1 MAGIDIEGL
10 ATVYPNGVRAVDGL
24 DLSVADGEFFALLGP
39 SGCGKTTLLRTI
51 AGLEPATEGTV
62 RIDAADVTRLEPG
75 KRGVAMVFQDYAL
88 FPHMTVSE
96 NITYPLKVRRVA
108 AATRSAV
115 AERTGGELSLQGLL
129 DRRPGQLSGGQQ
141 QRVALARAIASE
153 GKVLLLDE
161 PLSNLDARLRL
172 EARTFLKKLQRDLGI
187 TTVFVTHDQA
197 EALALADRIAVMQSG
212 KLRQLGTPREVFA
225 RPANTFVANF
235 IGSTPMNL
243 IPGVV
248 TDGTAG
254 DSRSGSASATAGFG
268 PGSATAGSR
277 SAAGGSGSAPGGFGS
292 APGGFGSG
300 ASGAVSVA
308 GGWLPV
314 ATSAVPAGAEVTVG
328 IRPEYLT
335 LSTGDV
341 SGPSIRG
348 SVVVAENLGTMSLV
362 SVDCDGVLIG
372 VTVPEEDE
380 PAPGTPVVLTAP
392 SQRVLL
398 YDRESGELLARQP
411 AVVG

>member
-24 DLSVADGEFFALLGP
+24 DLQVADGEFFALLGP

-51 AGLEPATEGTV
+51 AGLETATSGSI
-62 RIDAADVTRLEPG
+62 RIDATDVTRTEPG

-88 FPHMTVSE
+88 FPHMSVSE

-108 AATRSAV
+108 AATRASV
-115 AERTGGELSLQGLL
+115 ATRTAGELSLDGLL
-129 DRRPGQLSGGQQ
+129 ERKPGQLSGGQQ

-197 EALALADRIAVMQSG
+197 EALALADRIAVMESG
-212 KLRQLGTPREVFA
+212 KLRQLGSPREVFA

-243 IPGVV
+243 LAGKV
-248 TDGTAG
+248 T
-254 DSRSGSASATAGFG
+254 
-268 PGSATAGSR
+268 
-277 SAAGGSGSAPGGFGS
+277 
-292 APGGFGSG
+292 SG
-300 ASGAVSVA
+300 ADAVVSVA
-308 GGWLPV
+308 GGSLPSS
-314 ATSAVPAGAEVTVG
+314 TPAEAEVTVG

-335 LSTGDV
+335 LTTGDV
-341 SGPSIRG
+341 TGPALRG
-348 SVVVAENLGTMSLV
+348 TVVVAENLGTQSLV
-362 SVDCDGVLIG
+362 TVDCAGTLVG
-372 VTVPEEDE
+372 VTVPEESE
-380 PAPGTPVVLTAP
+380 PAPGTPVNLTAP
-392 SQRVLL
+392 ASRVLL
-398 YDRESGELLARQP
+398 YDRETGELLTHEP
-411 AVVG
+411 ASVA

>member
-10 ATVYPNGVRAVDGL
+10 STVYPNGVRAVDGL

-51 AGLEPATEGTV
+51 AGLENASAGKV
-62 RIDAADVTRLEPG
+62 RIDSTDVTRLEPG

-96 NITYPLKVRRVA
+96 NITYPLKVRRAPVA
-108 AATRSAV
+108 QRDEAAR
-115 AERTGGELSLQGLL
+115 RTSEELSLQGLL
-129 DRRPGQLSGGQQ
+129 ERRPGQLSGGQQ

-197 EALALADRIAVMQSG
+197 EALALADKIAVMQSG
-212 KLRQLGTPREVFA
+212 KLRQLGSPREVFA

-243 IPGVV
+243 L
-248 TDGTAG
+248 DGTIEPEG
-254 DSRSGSASATAGFG
+254 VRL
-268 PGSATAGSR
+268 P
-277 SAAGGSGSAPGGFGS
+277 GGSLPAATGSLPV
-292 APGGFGSG
+292 G
-300 ASGAVSVA
+300 AS
-308 GGWLPV
+308 
-314 ATSAVPAGAEVTVG
+314 VTVG
-328 IRPEYLT
+328 VRPEYLT
-335 LSTGDV
+335 VSP
-341 SGPSIRG
+341 SGPG
-348 SVVVAENLGTMSLV
+348 LQGVVVVTENLGTISLV
-362 SVDCDGVLIG
+362 TVDCDGTLIG
-372 VTVPEEDE
+372 ATVPEEDE
-380 PAPGTPVVLTAP
+380 PAPGTPVSLMAAAP
-392 SQRVLL
+392 RVLL
-398 YDRESGELLARQP
+398 YDKESGELLAQQP
-411 AVVG
+411 ATV

>member
-24 DLSVADGEFFALLGP
+24 DLHVADGEFFALLGP

-51 AGLEPATEGTV
+51 AGLESATEGKV

-88 FPHMTVSE
+88 FPHMNVAE
-96 NITYPLKVRRVA
+96 NITYPLKVRRVSPA
-108 AATRSAV
+108 KRAVV
-115 AERTGGELSLQGLL
+115 AEQTGAELSLQGLL
-129 DRRPGQLSGGQQ
+129 ERRPGQLSGGQQ
-141 QRVALARAIASE
+141 QRVALARAIASS

-197 EALALADRIAVMQSG
+197 EALALADRIAIMESG

-225 RPANTFVANF
+225 RPTNTFVANF

-243 IPGVV
+243 LPG
-248 TDGTAG
+248 TLT
-254 DSRSGSASATAGFG
+254 SAN
-268 PGSATAGSR
+268 P
-277 SAAGGSGSAPGGFGS
+277 AAGTVS
-292 APGGFGSG
+292 
-300 ASGAVSVA
+300 VSVA
-308 GGWLPV
+308 GGSLPV
-314 ATSAVPAGAEVTVG
+314 SIAGTGADGGSSSVGAEVTVG

-335 LSTGDV
+335 IAPGDLT
-341 SGPSIRG
+341 GPSLRG
-348 SVVVAENLGTMSLV
+348 SVVVAENLGTQSLV
-362 SVDCDGVLIG
+362 TVDCDGTLVG
-372 VTVPEEDE
+372 VTVAEEDE
-380 PAPGTPVVLTAP
+380 PSPGAAVVLTAP
-392 SQRVLL
+392 ASRVLL
-398 YDRESGELLARQP
+398 YDQESGDLLTHQP
-411 AVVG
+411 IPDTVG

>member
-24 DLSVADGEFFALLGP
+24 DLHVAHGEFFALLGP

-51 AGLEPATEGTV
+51 AGLEAATEGTV
-62 RIDAADVTRLEPG
+62 RIDSADVTRTEPG

-88 FPHMTVSE
+88 FPHMNVAE

-108 AATRSAV
+108 VATRTAT
-115 AERTGGELSLQGLL
+115 AERTAGALSLQGLL
-129 DRRPGQLSGGQQ
+129 ERKPGQLSGGQQ
-141 QRVALARAIASE
+141 QRVALARAIASQ

-197 EALALADRIAVMQSG
+197 EALALADRIAVMESG
-212 KLRQLGTPREVFA
+212 KLRQLGSPREVFA

-243 IPGVV
+243 LPGKV
-248 TDGTAG
+248 A
-254 DSRSGSASATAGFG
+254 
-268 PGSATAGSR
+268 AGSSGTNGS
-277 SAAGGSGSAPGGFGS
+277 SAAEGSVTVAGGSLPATAFSA
-292 APGGFGSG
+292 
-300 ASGAVSVA
+300 
-308 GGWLPV
+308 
-314 ATSAVPAGAEVTVG
+314 PAGAEVTVG

-335 LSTGDV
+335 IATGDV
-341 SGPSIRG
+341 TGPVLRG
-348 SVVVAENLGTMSLV
+348 TVVVAENLGTQSLV
-362 SVDCDGVLIG
+362 SVDCDGTLVG

-380 PAPGTPVVLTAP
+380 PSPGATVVLTAP
-392 SQRVLL
+392 ASRVLL
-398 YDRESGELLARQP
+398 YDKESGDLLARQP
-411 AVVG
+411 APVPS

>member
-24 DLSVADGEFFALLGP
+24 DLHVADGEFFALLGP

-62 RIDAADVTRLEPG
+62 RIDAADVTRTEPG

-88 FPHMTVSE
+88 FPHMNVSE

-108 AATRSAV
+108 MATRTAT
-115 AERTGGELSLQGLL
+115 AERTAGELSLQGLL
-129 DRRPGQLSGGQQ
+129 ERKPAQLSGGQQ
-141 QRVALARAIASE
+141 QRVALARAIASQ

-197 EALALADRIAVMQSG
+197 EALALADRIAVMESG
-212 KLRQLGTPREVFA
+212 KLRQLGSPREVFA

-243 IPGVV
+243 LPGTV
-248 TDGTAG
+248 A
-254 DSRSGSASATAGFG
+254 AATGEV
-268 PGSATAGSR
+268 
-277 SAAGGSGSAPGGFGS
+277 
-292 APGGFGSG
+292 
-300 ASGAVSVA
+300 GAVSVA
-308 GGWLPV
+308 GGSLP
-314 ATSAVPAGAEVTVG
+314 ATTVSVPADAEVTVG

-335 LSTGDV
+335 VASGDV
-341 SGPSIRG
+341 TGPALRG
-348 SVVVAENLGTMSLV
+348 VVVVAENLGTQSLV
-362 SVDCDGVLIG
+362 TVDCDGTLVG
-372 VTVPEEDE
+372 VTVPEETE
-380 PAPGTPVVLTAP
+380 PSPGTAVVLTAP
-392 SQRVLL
+392 ASRVLL
-398 YDRESGELLARQP
+398 YDRDSGELLARQP
-411 AVVG
+411 TPVAS

>member
-24 DLSVADGEFFALLGP
+24 DLHVADGEFFALLGP

-51 AGLEPATEGTV
+51 AGLENATEGTV
-62 RIDAADVTRLEPG
+62 RIDAVDVTRTEPG

-88 FPHMTVSE
+88 FPHMSVAE

-108 AATRSAV
+108 PATRAET
-115 AERTGGELSLQGLL
+115 AERTAGELSLGGLL
-129 DRRPGQLSGGQQ
+129 ERRPGQLSGGQQ
-141 QRVALARAIASE
+141 QRVALARAIASQ

-197 EALALADRIAVMQSG
+197 EALALADRIAVMESG
-212 KLRQLGTPREVFA
+212 RLRQLGTPREVFA
-225 RPANTFVANF
+225 RPVNTFVANF

-243 IPGVV
+243 VPGTV
-248 TDGTAG
+248 
-254 DSRSGSASATAGFG
+254 GSEGVA
-268 PGSATAGSR
+268 
-277 SAAGGSGSAPGGFGS
+277 
-292 APGGFGSG
+292 
-300 ASGAVSVA
+300 VA
-308 GGWLPV
+308 GGTLP
-314 ATSAVPAGAEVTVG
+314 ATASAPAGAEVTVG
-328 IRPEYLT
+328 VRPEYLT
-335 LSTGDV
+335 LATGDA
-341 SGPSIRG
+341 SGLGLRG
-348 SVVVAENLGTMSLV
+348 NVVVAENLGVQSLV
-362 SVDCDGVLIG
+362 SVDCDGTLIG

-380 PAPGTPVVLTAP
+380 PEPGKPVFLTAP
-392 SQRVLL
+392 ASRVLL

-411 AVVG
+411 VA